1 MTKGRTKLEKMRDI
15 LVLFIVDTKQ
25 LEDLS
30 RKLTYRGL
38 TKEGYARLAEE
49 YGPKLRR
56 EQGDYLPLSDN
67 YVREKA
73 GLSASESKQYIL
85 LFLDRGYL
93 VRDEDGD
100 LEITGAGTAC
110 LDELHTVLATDAVK
124 AMKELPEFSPRR
136 KGNPTL
142 TFMLACLWL

>member
-56 EQGDYLPLSDN
+56 EQGDYLPHSDN
-67 YVREKA
+67 YLRERA
-73 GLSASESKQYIL
+73 RLSGLESKQYIQFL
-85 LFLDRGYL
+85 LSKGYL
-93 VRDEDGD
+93 VRNEEGS
-100 LEITGAGTAC
+100 LEISDAGVAY
-110 LDELHTVLATDAVK
+110 LDELNKILELRSVKSLNELAQ
-124 AMKELPEFSPRR
+124 FSLRR
-136 KGNPTL
+136 KRSPSL
-142 TFMLACLWL
+142 ALMLACLWR